1 MKPIILLSAAL
12 TLNLALV
19 ACVANAPV
27 PDAEVPA
34 AGPVPVPVA
43 GDQGEAQPI
52 VAKTTSSVIHPDW
65 SRDAVIYQINTRQYS
80 EAGTFDAVREDLP
93 RIKDLGVDILWLMP
107 IHPIGEEKRKG
118 PLGSPYAVKDY
129 LGVNPEL
136 GTLDDFKALVDAAQ
150 GMGMKVII
158 DWVANHT
165 AWDNPL
171 ITEHPDWYTRDA
183 DGNMQHPPETDWED
197 VADLNFDN
205 ADLRQ
210 YMSDALVYWVE
221 EVGIDGYRCDV
232 AGMVPTSFWNAV
244 RPRLDAVKPTFMLAE
259 WQQPELHEHAF
270 SATYAWRWKEI
281 MQDIVKGDANAAD
294 LAGYYADYQSDWPI
308 GAMRMAYTDNHDQ
321 NTWDGLPQDIYGDAY
336 ELAKVLSFTGEGIP
350 LIYNGQE
357 CANPNSLEFFEK
369 DPIVWNCDDPIN
381 GFLKDLVKLKT
392 NNPALHNGDWG
403 GRMEMITNDNPTN
416 ILSFV
421 RRKGD
426 NTVVFVANLSD
437 QPQSFSFLD
446 ELPHDV
452 FTDMHTERTIMLI
465 DAEHTLPPW
474 DYRVFTRG

>member
-1 MKPIILLSAAL
+1 MKKLLLGASAL
-12 TLNLALV
+12 LI
-19 ACVANAPV
+19 ACGANAPTS
-27 PDAEVPA
+27 EVPE
-34 AGPVPVPVA
+34 GPLPVA
-43 GDQGEAQPI
+43 ADQGEVQPI
-52 VAKTTSSVIHPDW
+52 MAVTNSTVTHPDW

-80 EAGTFDAVREDLP
+80 DTGTFDAVREDLP

-118 PLGSPYAVKDY
+118 PMGSPYAVKDY

-136 GTLDDFKALVDAAQ
+136 GTLDDFKALVDTAQ

-171 ITEHPDWYTRDA
+171 INEYPDWYTRDA

-197 VADLNFDN
+197 VADLNFEN

-232 AGMVPTSFWNAV
+232 AGMVPTSFWNEV

-259 WQQPELHEHAF
+259 WQQPDLHEHAF
-270 SATYAWRWKEI
+270 SATYAWRWEEI
-281 MQDIVKGDANAAD
+281 LQDIVKGEANAAD
-294 LAGYYADYQSDWPI
+294 LAGYYADYQSKWPRN
-308 GAMRMAYTDNHDQ
+308 AMRMAYTDNHDQ

-357 CANPNSLEFFEK
+357 CANLNSLEFFEK

-381 GFLKDLVKLKT
+381 GFLKDLVQLKT
-392 NNPALHNGDWG
+392 DNPALHNGDWG
-403 GRMEMITNDNPTN
+403 GRVEMIANTDPAN

-421 RRKGD
+421 RRKDG
-426 NTVVFVANLSD
+426 NEVVVIANLSAET
-437 QPQSFSFLD
+437 QSFTLSDDQLSG
-446 ELPHDV
+446 EH
-452 FTDMHTERTIMLI
+452 TDGTGMSVSLSGS
-465 DAEHTLPPW
+465 EHTLPAW
-474 DYRVFTRG
+474 GYYVLTRG